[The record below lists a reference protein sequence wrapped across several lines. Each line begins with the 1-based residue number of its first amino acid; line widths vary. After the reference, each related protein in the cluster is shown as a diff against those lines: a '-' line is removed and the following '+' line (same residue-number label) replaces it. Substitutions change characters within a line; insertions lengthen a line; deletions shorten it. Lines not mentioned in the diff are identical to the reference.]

1 MVRSHSGN
9 LKECGATMNTTK
21 GVDHGFNNIDYRKQH
36 MPKQKLSGKNVNT
49 STLARA
55 KQNDNVVED

>member
-1 MVRSHSGN
+1 
-9 LKECGATMNTTK
+9 
-21 GVDHGFNNIDYRKQH
+21 